1 MPEQK
6 MPEQEM
12 PQPEKRL
19 VGLDQFDDET
29 LAQIAS
35 DNRNSDNEMTE
46 EAKIAFQELAKRSGY
61 VIN

>member
-29 LAQIAS
+29 LAEIVC
-35 DNRNSDNEMTE
+35 DNTHGEMTE